1 MRHPENV
8 TMRRLLIS
16 IAALGVAIVLASVI
30 AHYGAMFLH
39 LPSGGPLPL
48 AVSASPESPAPPR
61 KVFEFRPL
69 DQPHELPDLR
79 FVDGDGRPTSLA
91 DFRGRVVLLNLW
103 ATWCVP
109 CRREMPSLD
118 RLQASLGGAEFI
130 VLPLSIDRG
139 GLPPV
144 KRFYEELGLTALDV
158 FVDQSGAAM
167 RELAT
172 PGIPTTLLV
181 DRQGREIGRYI
192 GAAEWDSQEAIALIR
207 RYLNPRSGA
216 DGAQTRSKG

>member
-1 MRHPENV
+1 MRHLDN
-8 TMRRLLIS
+8 TARRRLLI
-16 IAALGVAIVLASVI
+16 AVATLGLAIVFALALD
-30 AHYGAMFLH
+30 HYGLSFLRLRPGEK
-39 LPSGGPLPL
+39 LPP
-48 AVSASPESPAPPR
+48 AVSTPQASSAPSR
-61 KVFEFRPL
+61 TSFDFQLL
-69 DQPHELPDLR
+69 DQPRELPDIG
-79 FVDGDGRPTSLA
+79 FVDGDGRAASLA
-91 DFRGRVVLLNLW
+91 NFRGRVVLLNLW

-109 CRREMPSLD
+109 CRREMPALE
-118 RLQASLGGAEFI
+118 RLQARLGGAEFI

-144 KRFYEELGLTALDV
+144 KHFYEELGLQALGI

-192 GAAEWDSQEAIALIR
+192 GAAE
-207 RYLNPRSGA
+207 
-216 DGAQTRSKG
+216 

>member
-1 MRHPENV
+1 MRHPRNIS
-8 TMRRLLIS
+8 MRRLLIS
-16 IAALGVAIVLASVI
+16 IVALGVAIVLASAI
-30 AHYGAMFLH
+30 DHYGAMFLH
-39 LPSGGPLPL
+39 LKSGSPRQLAAAAAPEPSAPLRAAL
-48 AVSASPESPAPPR
+48 
-61 KVFEFRPL
+61 KFQPL
-69 DQPHELPDLR
+69 DEPRELSGLS
-79 FVDGDGRPTSLA
+79 FVDGDGRAISLA

-118 RLQASLGGAEFI
+118 RLQAKLGGAEFI

-144 KRFYEELGLTALDV
+144 KRFYEELELQALGI

-192 GAAEWDSQEAIALIR
+192 GAAEWDSPEAIALIR
-207 RYLNPRSGA
+207 RYLNPRSGS
-216 DGAQTRSKG
+216 DGAQIGSKG